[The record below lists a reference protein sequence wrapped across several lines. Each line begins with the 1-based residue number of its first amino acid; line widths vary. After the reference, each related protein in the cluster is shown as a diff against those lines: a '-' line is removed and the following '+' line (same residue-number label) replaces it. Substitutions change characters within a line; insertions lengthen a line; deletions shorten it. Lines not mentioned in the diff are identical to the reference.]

1 MSGNRATK
9 MASTKLI
16 QDFEHLRD
24 YCIVIRQNYNTYI
37 QLFNEENRDIL
48 SKVAATF
55 FTDIATIMQRDW
67 VLQVCKIM
75 DKAVIYGQENLTIDL
90 INKQLRD
97 QSLSNSVI
105 DRISDEIL
113 IYYSK
118 LKPVRNKRLAHNDRN
133 SQVNSIVLGETTESE
148 LNVFLVNIQKYCDEV
163 GSAIGIG
170 PLDFSCSGCKGD
182 VLDLLKH
189 LRTNEATD
197 GRC

>member
-1 MSGNRATK
+1 
-9 MASTKLI
+9 MASTKLK

-37 QLFNEENRDIL
+37 QLFDEENRDIL

-67 VLQVCKIM
+67 ILQVCKIM
-75 DKAVIYGQENLTIDL
+75 DKAVMYGQENLTIDL

-118 LKPVRNKRLAHNDRN
+118 LKPARNKRLAHNDRN

-148 LNVFLVNIQKYCDEV
+148 LNEFLVNIQKYCDEV
-163 GSAIGIG
+163 GSAIGTG

-182 VLDLLKH
+182 VLDLLKY
-189 LRTNEATD
+189 LRTNKATD
-197 GRC
+197 GGR